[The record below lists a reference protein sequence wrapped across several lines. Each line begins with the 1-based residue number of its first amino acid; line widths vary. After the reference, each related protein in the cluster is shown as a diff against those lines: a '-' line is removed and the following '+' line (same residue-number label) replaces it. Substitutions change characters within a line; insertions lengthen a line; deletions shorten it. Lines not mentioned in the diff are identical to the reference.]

1 MGGGHSVNVGGCAV
15 GGECD
20 LREFLLPFCSGWK
33 AVEVDLNGVGEGGDV
48 GGKEACIQKP
58 RAFHLQAAWK
68 ALARNTPVIQ
78 GLIFR

>member
-1 MGGGHSVNVGGCAV
+1 MLPDEMRWDFKAWGGWGSFSECGGGGAV

-20 LREFLLPFCSGWK
+20 LREFLQPFCSGWK

-58 RAFHLQAAWK
+58 RAFRL
-68 ALARNTPVIQ
+68 
-78 GLIFR
+78 